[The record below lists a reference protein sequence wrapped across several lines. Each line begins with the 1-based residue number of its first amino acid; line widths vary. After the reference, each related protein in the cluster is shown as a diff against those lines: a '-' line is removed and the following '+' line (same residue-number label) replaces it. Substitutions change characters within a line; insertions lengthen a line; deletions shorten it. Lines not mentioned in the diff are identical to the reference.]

1 MKFTQ
6 GIKMAL
12 SSIRSN
18 VMRSVLTM
26 LGIIIGILSVIV
38 LVGIGQ
44 GTTKNIQSQIEGLGT
59 NLITVNI
66 RSYRNKPIT
75 DDEITQLKSGGF
87 IKEIAPII
95 STNSTVKSGTE
106 SGSYSIEGSV
116 PAYEEIRNVSIDTG
130 RFINENDI
138 TNRYKVAVIGTDIAD
153 TIFGTRDVIGK
164 TIQINRNNFTV
175 VGLLKSAGTSSSGSN
190 DEKVIIPISTAE
202 RLFKTTRISTFY
214 VEAAS
219 SDTVTNAYNQLNTF
233 LYQKFG
239 STDDYK
245 VFNQTDLL
253 TTVSTTTN
261 TLTMMLGGIASISLL
276 VGGIGIMNIMLVSV
290 TERTRE
296 IGIRKAIGAKRRNI
310 LVQFLIESVV
320 LSVVGGIIGIA
331 LGFLV
336 ANLVAKFTSINV
348 SISPNIVL
356 LSFSF
361 AMAVGVIFGM
371 YPANKASKL
380 KPIDALRYE

>member
-12 SSIRSN
+12 SSIMSN
-18 VMRSVLTM
+18 KMRSILTM

-59 NLITVNI
+59 NLLTINI
-66 RSYRNKPIT
+66 RSNRNKPIT
-75 DDEITQLKSGGF
+75 DEEITGLKSGGF
-87 IKEIAPII
+87 IKELAPVV
-95 STNSTVKSGTE
+95 SSNSTVKAGTNSE
-106 SGSYSIEGSV
+106 SYSVEGSE
-116 PAYEEIRNVSIDTG
+116 PSYEEIRNISLDTG
-130 RFINENDI
+130 RFVSDNDI
-138 TNRYKVAVIGTDIAD
+138 TNRYKVAVIGPDIAD

-175 VGLLKSAGTSSSGSN
+175 IGLLKSEGSSSSGSN
-190 DEKVIIPISTAE
+190 DEKIIIPISTAE

-214 VEAAS
+214 VEATS
-219 SDTVTNAYNQLNTF
+219 SDNVTNAYNQLDTF
-233 LYQKFG
+233 LYQKYG
-239 STDDYK
+239 STDDYR
-245 VFNQTDLL
+245 VFNQTELL
-253 TTVSTTTN
+253 STVSTTTN

-310 LVQFLIESVV
+310 LIQFLIESVV
-320 LSVVGGIIGIA
+320 LSVMGGIIGIM

-336 ANLVAKFTSINV
+336 ANIVSKFTSIAV
-348 SISPNIVL
+348 SISPTVVM

-361 AMAVGVIFGM
+361 AMAVGIIFGM

>member
-18 VMRSVLTM
+18 KMRSILTM

-75 DDEITQLKSGGF
+75 DDEITELKSGGF
-87 IKEIAPII
+87 IKEIAPIV
-95 STNSTVKSGTE
+95 SESSTVKAGTK
-106 SGSYSIEGSV
+106 SDSYSVEGSV

-130 RFINENDI
+130 RFISENDI

-175 VGLLKSAGTSSSGSN
+175 VGLLKSAGSSSSGSN

-214 VEAAS
+214 IEAS
-219 SDTVTNAYNQLNTF
+219 SSDNVTNAYNQLNTF

-239 STDDYK
+239 STNDYN

-253 TTVSTTTN
+253 STVSTTTN

-310 LVQFLIESVV
+310 LIQFLIESVV
-320 LSVVGGIIGIA
+320 LSVLGGIIGIL

-336 ANLVAKFTSINV
+336 ANIISKFTGIAV
-348 SISPNIVL
+348 AISPTVVL

-361 AMAVGVIFGM
+361 AMAVGIIFGM

>member
-18 VMRSVLTM
+18 KMRSILTM

-66 RSYRNKPIT
+66 RTYRNKPIT

-95 STNSTVKSGTE
+95 STSSTVKSGTKSE
-106 SGSYSIEGSV
+106 SYSVEGSE

-130 RFINENDI
+130 RFISENDI

-153 TIFGTRDVIGK
+153 TILGTRDVIGK

-190 DEKVIIPISTAE
+190 DEKIIIPISTAE

-214 VEAAS
+214 IEAAS
-219 SDTVTNAYNQLNTF
+219 SSAVTNAYNQLNTF

-253 TTVSTTTN
+253 STVSTTTN

-310 LVQFLIESVV
+310 LIQFLIESVV
-320 LSVVGGIIGIA
+320 LSVLGGIIGIA

-336 ANLVAKFTSINV
+336 ANIVSKFTSIAV
-348 SISPNIVL
+348 SISPTVVM

-361 AMAVGVIFGM
+361 AMAVGIIFGM

>member
-6 GIKMAL
+6 GLKMAL
-12 SSIRSN
+12 SSIMSN
-18 VMRSVLTM
+18 KMRSVLTM

-44 GTTKNIQSQIEGLGT
+44 GTTKNIQSQIQGLGT
-59 NLITVNI
+59 NLLTVNI
-66 RSYRNKPIT
+66 RNSRNKSIT
-75 DDEITQLKSGGF
+75 ADEIASLESGGF
-87 IKEIAPII
+87 IKEIAPVV
-95 STNSTVKSGTE
+95 SSNSTVKAGILSD
-106 SGSYSIEGSV
+106 SYSVEGSE
-116 PAYEEIRNVSIDTG
+116 PAYEEIRNVSIDIG
-130 RFINENDI
+130 RFISDNDI
-138 TNRYKVAVIGTDIAD
+138 ANRYKVAVIGTDIAD
-153 TIFGTRDVIGK
+153 NILGTRDVVGK

-175 VGLLKSAGTSSSGSN
+175 VGLLESQGSSIAGSN
-190 DEKVIIPISTAE
+190 DEKIIIPISTAE
-202 RLFKTTRISTFY
+202 RLFKTTSVSTFY
-214 VEAAS
+214 IEAVS
-219 SDTVTNAYNQLNTF
+219 SDTVDSASTQLNTF
-233 LYQKFG
+233 LLKKYG
-239 STDDYK
+239 STDDFK

-253 TTVSTTTN
+253 TTVSSTTN
-261 TLTMMLGGIASISLL
+261 TLTMMLGGIASISLF

-310 LVQFLIESVV
+310 LIQFLIESVV
-320 LSVVGGIIGIA
+320 LSVLGGIIGI
-331 LGFLV
+331 LMGFFV
-336 ANLVAKFTSINV
+336 SNLLTRFAKLSI
-348 SISPNIVL
+348 SISPNVVL

>member
-18 VMRSVLTM
+18 KMRSILTM

-44 GTTKNIQSQIEGLGT
+44 GTTRNIQSQIEGLGT

-87 IKEIAPII
+87 IKEIAPIV
-95 STNSTVKSGTE
+95 SSNSTVKAGTK
-106 SGSYSIEGSV
+106 SDSYSVEGSV

-130 RFINENDI
+130 RFISENDI

-175 VGLLKSAGTSSSGSN
+175 VGLLKSAGSSSSGSN

-214 VEAAS
+214 IEAS
-219 SDTVTNAYNQLNTF
+219 SSDNVTNAYNQLNTF

-239 STDDYK
+239 STDDYN

-253 TTVSTTTN
+253 STVSTTTN

-310 LVQFLIESVV
+310 LIQFLIESVV
-320 LSVVGGIIGIA
+320 LSVLGGIIGIL

-336 ANLVAKFTSINV
+336 ANIVSKFTSIAV
-348 SISPNIVL
+348 SISPTVVL

-361 AMAVGVIFGM
+361 AMAVGIIFGM

>member
-18 VMRSVLTM
+18 VMRSSLTM

-75 DDEITQLKSGGF
+75 DEEITDLKSAGY

-95 STNSTVKSGTE
+95 TTNSTVKAGTK
-106 SGSYSIEGSV
+106 SSSYSIEGSV
-116 PAYEEIRNVSIDTG
+116 PAYTEIRNVSIDTG
-130 RFINENDI
+130 RFISDNDI

-175 VGLLKSAGTSSSGSN
+175 VGLLKSAGSSSTGSN
-190 DEKVIIPISTAE
+190 DEKVIIPIATAE

-214 VEAAS
+214 IEAAS
-219 SDTVTNAYNQLNTF
+219 SDAVTSASNQLSSFLFKKFGDTNAYN
-233 LYQKFG
+233 
-239 STDDYK
+239 
-245 VFNQTDLL
+245 VFSQTSLL
-253 TTVSTTTN
+253 STVSSTTS

-320 LSVVGGIIGIA
+320 LSVLGGIIGIL

-336 ANLVAKFTSINV
+336 ANLVTKFAGISV
-348 SISPNIVL
+348 SISFNIVL

-361 AMAVGVIFGM
+361 AMAVGIIFGM

>member
-18 VMRSVLTM
+18 KMRSILTM

-87 IKEIAPII
+87 IKEIAPIV
-95 STNSTVKSGTE
+95 SSSSTVKAGTKSE
-106 SGSYSIEGSV
+106 SYSVEGSV

-130 RFINENDI
+130 RFISENDI

-175 VGLLKSAGTSSSGSN
+175 IGLLKSAGSSSSGSN

-214 VEAAS
+214 IEAAS
-219 SDTVTNAYNQLNTF
+219 SDNVTNAYNQLNTF

-239 STDDYK
+239 STDDYN

-253 TTVSTTTN
+253 STVSTTTN

-310 LVQFLIESVV
+310 LIQFLIESVV
-320 LSVVGGIIGIA
+320 LSVLGGIIGIL

-336 ANLVAKFTSINV
+336 ANIVSKFTSIAV
-348 SISPNIVL
+348 SISPTVVL

-361 AMAVGVIFGM
+361 AMAVGIIFGM

>member
-18 VMRSVLTM
+18 KMRSILTM

-75 DDEITQLKSGGF
+75 DDEITELKSGGF
-87 IKEIAPII
+87 IKEIAPIV
-95 STNSTVKSGTE
+95 SSNSTVKSGTK
-106 SGSYSIEGSV
+106 SDSYSVEGSV

-130 RFINENDI
+130 RFISENDI

-175 VGLLKSAGTSSSGSN
+175 IGLLKSAGSSSSGSN

-214 VEAAS
+214 IEAS
-219 SDTVTNAYNQLNTF
+219 SSDNVTNAYNQLNTF

-239 STDDYK
+239 STNDYN

-253 TTVSTTTN
+253 STVSTTTN

-310 LVQFLIESVV
+310 LIQFLIESVV
-320 LSVVGGIIGIA
+320 LSVMGGIIGIL

-336 ANLVAKFTSINV
+336 ANIVSKFTSIAV
-348 SISPNIVL
+348 SISPTVVL

-361 AMAVGVIFGM
+361 AMAVGIIFGM

>member
-18 VMRSVLTM
+18 KMRSILTM

-66 RSYRNKPIT
+66 RTYRNKPIT
-75 DDEITQLKSGGF
+75 DDEITQLKSGSF

-95 STNSTVKSGTE
+95 STSSTVKSGTKSE
-106 SGSYSIEGSV
+106 SYSVEGSE

-130 RFINENDI
+130 RFISENDI

-153 TIFGTRDVIGK
+153 TILGTRDVIGK

-190 DEKVIIPISTAE
+190 DEKIIIPISTAE

-214 VEAAS
+214 IEAAS
-219 SDTVTNAYNQLNTF
+219 SSAVTNAYNQLNTF

-253 TTVSTTTN
+253 STVSTTTN

-310 LVQFLIESVV
+310 LIQFLIESVV
-320 LSVVGGIIGIA
+320 LSVLGGIIGIA

-336 ANLVAKFTSINV
+336 ANIVSKFTSIAV
-348 SISPNIVL
+348 SISPTVVM

-361 AMAVGVIFGM
+361 AMAVGIIFGM